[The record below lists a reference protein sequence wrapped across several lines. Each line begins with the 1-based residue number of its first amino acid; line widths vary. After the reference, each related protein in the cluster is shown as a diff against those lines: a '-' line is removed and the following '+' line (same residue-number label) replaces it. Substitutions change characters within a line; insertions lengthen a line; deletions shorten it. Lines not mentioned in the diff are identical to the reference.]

1 VGRVKSS
8 SSDSGSWRPCP
19 PGELVEIAGR
29 LQGRRRSKDRARLFA
44 ASALVLLAVVAI
56 SLSLGPWQNFRVP
69 RPDPVSGEFHF
80 GGITCTELHRAL
92 PGLKARTLDD
102 ATLVRV
108 REHIEKC
115 PHCNVF
121 ARLLQEPLQTGQL
134 PEGDPDGPANRQS
147 FVLR

>member
-1 VGRVKSS
+1 VKSS
-8 SSDSGSWRPCP
+8 SSDSGAWQPCP

-29 LQGRRRSKDRARLFA
+29 LQGRRRRKDRARLLA
-44 ASALVLLAVVAI
+44 ASALVLLAVGAI
-56 SLSLGPWQNFRVP
+56 SLSLGLWQKNGDP
-69 RPDPVSGEFHF
+69 RPDPVTGEFHF
-80 GGITCTELHRAL
+80 GGISCTELHRAL

-102 ATLVRV
+102 ATLARV

-121 ARLLQEPLQTGQL
+121 ARLIQEPAQTGQV
-134 PEGDPDGPANRQS
+134 PVANPDGPAKGQS